1 MKTEP
6 KYRTFDELLNEVS
19 TDFVM
24 YNNEGLIEPAQLI
37 KVAQRVSYDLGV
49 RIHGTKEKVLEF
61 IQNELLVYCQNG
73 QYICDQI
80 GTGAKSN

>member
-49 RIHGTKEKVLEF
+49 RIHGTKEKVLDDRFETNF
-61 IQNELLVYCQNG
+61 VVNEIEPWAEDTSSSQ
-73 QYICDQI
+73 D
-80 GTGAKSN
+80 